1 MWLRYWGKIV
11 DDYSA
16 MRWPCP
22 SGFHVP
28 TYNEVIAFYDTI
40 TALWFTNTWES
51 AISLQ
56 SCLKLSLPWAIS
68 RYSSWGGN
76 PQNVWGAA
84 YVMICCQKSS
94 TTSKMRRTII
104 VTNTSITSSGDV
116 YVWQWYTFRPVKNT
130 PVIPDSS
137 WITQFDWSSISQGA
151 GIFWNQTLWVI
162 SLSSD
167 GTNWITISDKNCWAT
182 QVYSSWDPITQ
193 ANSWYFYQWWNNYW
207 FPLTWPVNK
216 TTTQA
221 NAGGYAPSTWN
232 NDVYIYWNTNWS
244 SVDNLDLWWW
254 VTWVQQWPAPIV
266 KRYYWW
272 KMKTSYSAMRWPCP
286 VGFHV
291 PLTSES
297 TTLVTALSDLG
308 MDTSNW
314 ADISQYLKIPYAW
327 YRYYTNGDI
336 SQQGVAWWYWA
347 SDWYSDSNYRLGNC
361 VLFTSTV
368 LYANNNQYRTLGLPV
383 RPFKDTPVIPDSW
396 WTQLYAWTWNSW
408 VFHNSTLW
416 LISISSDWTNWI
428 TISDKNLWATT
439 VYNNWDT
446 LSESNC
452 WWYFQRWNNYMFPFT
467 WSITTTY
474 WYVDATNYWP
484 WNYYSDS
491 TFIKSTLS
499 SRDWCYPTN
508 NDLRWRTTWPQQTP
522 VEILKTYYWNTLI
535 WEKP

>member
-11 DDYSA
+11 SDYSA
-16 MRWPCP
+16 MQWPCDE
-22 SGFHVP
+22 GFHVP
-28 TYNEVIAFYDTI
+28 SVDEWQEVYDIWGILGGWSTDWTNFGI
-40 TALWFTNTWES
+40 T
-51 AISLQ
+51 
-56 SCLKLSLPWAIS
+56 LKLPFAGD
-68 RYSSWGGN
+68 RPRTNGNSSYQGTFAVYW
-76 PQNVWGAA
+76 
-84 YVMICCQKSS
+84 SS
-94 TTSKMRRTII
+94 TAYNNSNAYDLYFSPTGITPKDKDGYSNAFSIRAFKDVS
-104 VTNTSITSSGDV
+104 VTPTNSWLKLYWTSIEA
-116 YVWQWYTFRPVKNT
+116 WW
-130 PVIPDSS
+130 
-137 WITQFDWSSISQGA
+137 
-151 GIFWNQTLWVI
+151 IFWSANDWLI
-162 SLSSD
+162 SLSS
-167 GTNWITISDKNCWAT
+167 NWTTWVTISDKNLWAT
-182 QVYSSWDPITQ
+182 AVYNNWDTLSE
-193 ANSWYFYQWWNNYW
+193 ANCGKYFQWGNNYW
-207 FPLTWPVNK
+207 FPRTW
-216 TTTQA
+216 TITISSTQA
-221 NAGGYAPSTWN
+221 NASNYWPWN
-232 NDVYIYWNTNWS
+232 YYSSSIFITRTSSPYNWS
-244 SVDNLDLWWW
+244 NARNDNLRWW
-254 VTWVQQWPAPIV
+254 VTGVQQRPTPIV
-266 KRYYWW
+266 RRYYWW

-327 YRYYTNGDI
+327 YRYYTTGDI

-383 RPFKDTPVIPDSW
+383 RPYKDTPVIPDSW

-428 TISDKNLWATT
+428 TIADKNLWATT

-467 WSITTTY
+467 WNITTTY

-499 SRDWCYPTN
+499 TRDWCYPAN

>member
-11 DDYSA
+11 SDYSA
-16 MRWPCP
+16 MQWPCP
-22 SGFHVP
+22 DGFHVP

-56 SCLKLSLPWAIS
+56 SCLKLSLPWVIS

-76 PQNVWGAA
+76 PQNVWGTA

-104 VTNTSITSSGDV
+104 VTNTSITSSGDI

-254 VTWVQQWPAPIV
+254 VTWVQQWPAPIK
-266 KRYYWW
+266 KRYYGW
-272 KMKTSYSAMRWPCP
+272 KMVDDYSAMQWPAP
-286 VGFHV
+286 SGYHV
-291 PLTSES
+291 PLTTEWQWLK
-297 TTLVTALSDLG
+297 TIMDWLSL
-308 MDTSNW
+308 T
-314 ADISQYLKIPYAW
+314 
-327 YRYYTNGDI
+327 
-336 SQQGVAWWYWA
+336 
-347 SDWYSDSNYRLGNC
+347 
-361 VLFTSTV
+361 
-368 LYANNNQYRTLGLPV
+368 
-383 RPFKDTPVIPDSW
+383 
-396 WTQLYAWTWNSW
+396 TWNSW
-408 VFHNSTLW
+408 RINLHMPFAGYRDYGDGDVYDQGGAAYYWSSSPRGGLPEYAWNLIIDPSIVYPSSSDNHTNGQSLRCFKDSYVTPDSSWTVVQGTLWSAWIFWNQSKW
-416 LISISSDWTNWI
+416 LISITDWTTGY
-428 TISDKNLWATT
+428 TIMDKNLWATT
-439 VYNNWDT
+439 VYNDWDT
-446 LSESNC
+446 LTQANM
-452 WWYFQRWNNYMFPFT
+452 WNIYQWWNNYWFPST
-467 WSITTTY
+467 WTISNTSSTQ
-474 WYVDATNYWP
+474 VDANNYWP
-484 WNYYSDS
+484 GNYYLSD
-491 TFIKSTLS
+491 TFITWSEDWS
-499 SRDWCYPTN
+499 SVN
-508 NDLRWRTTWPQQTP
+508 NEDLWWWVTWVQQRP
-522 VEILKTYYWNTLI
+522 AEVIKVYKWNTLI
-535 WEKP
+535 REKS

>member
-1 MWLRYWGKIV
+1 MSIFIWEWKDSYK
-11 DDYSA
+11 A
-16 MRWPCP
+16 MQWPCP
-22 SGFHVP
+22 DGFHVP
-28 TYNEVIAFYDTI
+28 LDTEWTTINTVWQSLGAWTSTWWDNLGVYLKMPYSWFRTQSWASVSYQWTLWRYHSSYCANNNTYAKSLYFKSTEINTSNTTYTKSAWYSLRPFKDEPVVPD
-40 TALWFTNTWES
+40 NTWTN
-51 AISLQ
+51 L
-56 SCLKLSLPWAIS
+56 
-68 RYSSWGGN
+68 YSWT
-76 PQNVWGAA
+76 W
-84 YVMICCQKSS
+84 
-94 TTSKMRRTII
+94 
-104 VTNTSITSSGDV
+104 D
-116 YVWQWYTFRPVKNT
+116 
-130 PVIPDSS
+130 
-137 WITQFDWSSISQGA
+137 A
-151 GIFWNQTLWVI
+151 GIYHNSTLWLI

-167 GTNWITISDKNCWAT
+167 WTTRTTIMDKNLWAT
-182 QVYSSWDPITQ
+182 AVWNTWDTLSE
-193 ANSWYFYQWWNNYW
+193 ANCGKYYQWGNNYW
-207 FPLTWPVNK
+207 FPRTWTISN
-216 TTTQA
+216 TSSTQIDATWYWPWNYYSSDTFIKSSSGRDSSRNA
-221 NAGGYAPSTWN
+221 N
-232 NDVYIYWNTNWS
+232 
-244 SVDNLDLWWW
+244 LRWWETW
-254 VTWVQQWPAPIV
+254 VTKWPNVSQIYIWDWALNN
-266 KRYYWW
+266 
-272 KMKTSYSAMRWPCP
+272 YSAMQWPCP
-286 VGFHV
+286 NGFHV

-327 YRYYTNGDI
+327 YRYYTTGDI

-383 RPFKDTPVIPDSW
+383 RSFKDTPVIPDSW

-428 TISDKNLWATT
+428 TIADKNLWATT

-452 WWYFQRWNNYMFPFT
+452 GWYFQRWNNYMFPFT
-467 WSITTTY
+467 WNITTTY

-499 SRDWCYPTN
+499 TRDWCYPAN
-508 NDLRWRTTWPQQTP
+508 NNLRWWETWITKWPNVKEVYKWTTKIRP
-522 VEILKTYYWNTLI
+522 V
-535 WEKP
+535 